1 MGVYEKQALVL
12 VNRGG
17 ATGAEIL
24 ALAREVRDKVAEA
37 FGIRLEPEPV
47 IV

>member
-1 MGVYEKQALVL
+1 VL

-17 ATGAEIL
+17 ATGSEIL
-24 ALAREVRDKVAEA
+24 QLAREVQDTVQAR
-37 FGIRLEPEPV
+37 FGVKLEPEPV

>member
-1 MGVYEKQALVL
+1 VL

-24 ALAREVRDKVAEA
+24 ALAREVQEKVAEA
-37 FGIRLEPEPV
+37 FGVWLVPEPV
-47 IV
+47 IL